1 MSFKERALLLQA
13 HYLTVPLSARRA
25 AGVLGH
31 DFKKMGLRSSQIDHA
46 TYANCSHPDPQT
58 FHVVRPRLAAL
69 LLTTPATS

>member
-1 MSFKERALLLQA
+1 MASKRCMLLLQA

-31 DFKKMGLRSSQIDHA
+31 DFKKMGLRASQIDHA

-58 FHVVRPRLAAL
+58 FHVVRPRLAAH
-69 LLTTPATS
+69 PSHWPC